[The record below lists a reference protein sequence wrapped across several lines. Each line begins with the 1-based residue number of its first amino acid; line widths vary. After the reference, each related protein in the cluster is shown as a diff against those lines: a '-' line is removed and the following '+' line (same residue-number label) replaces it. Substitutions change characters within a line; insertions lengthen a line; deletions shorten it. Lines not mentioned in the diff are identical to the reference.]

1 MKVPLI
7 LVSDPRDVFY
17 YSGYEAGTDDHPMLL
32 VRKTGKP
39 ALFLSPLTE
48 GVKAYADIRFFKKL
62 NDLLKSLP
70 KKIGIDD
77 HHLPAH
83 LFLKIKKKR
92 RLVPSAEIIKKPREV
107 KDEEEIELMKK
118 AIRINKRALESI
130 QLFGKTEKL
139 LAEEI
144 EKEFYLKNATPAFE
158 TIVATGSNSGNYI
171 HHFPGRR
178 IVRRKDMTI
187 IDFGCRW
194 KGYCSDITRTY
205 FNKRDKKQREMFE
218 MVQHLQR
225 ECLDLVK
232 PGVDFHAINN
242 FYKKF
247 LKEKG
252 FAVRH
257 GIGHGI
263 GIFVHEPFKKLEKGM
278 VITIEPGMYLKNFGG
293 CRLEDMVLVKKK
305 PLLLSSSIPLWGF
318 Q

>member
-1 MKVPLI
+1 
-7 LVSDPRDVFY
+7 
-17 YSGYEAGTDDHPMLL
+17 
-32 VRKTGKP
+32 
-39 ALFLSPLTE
+39 
-48 GVKAYADIRFFKKL
+48 
-62 NDLLKSLP
+62 
-70 KKIGIDD
+70 
-77 HHLPAH
+77 
-83 LFLKIKKKR
+83 
-92 RLVPSAEIIKKPREV
+92 
-107 KDEEEIELMKK
+107 MKK
-118 AIRINKRALESI
+118 AIRINKRVLESI
-130 QLFGKTEKL
+130 QLFNKTEKL
-139 LAEEI
+139 LTEEI
-144 EKEFYLKNATPAFE
+144 EKEFYLKNAAPAFE

-171 HHFPGRR
+171 HHFPGGRT
-178 IVRRKDMTI
+178 ITRKNMTI

-205 FNKRDKKQREMFE
+205 FSKRDKKQREMFE
-218 MVQHLQR
+218 MVQQLQR

-247 LKEKG
+247 LKKKG

-263 GIFVHEPFKKLEKGM
+263 GVFVHEPVKKLEKGM